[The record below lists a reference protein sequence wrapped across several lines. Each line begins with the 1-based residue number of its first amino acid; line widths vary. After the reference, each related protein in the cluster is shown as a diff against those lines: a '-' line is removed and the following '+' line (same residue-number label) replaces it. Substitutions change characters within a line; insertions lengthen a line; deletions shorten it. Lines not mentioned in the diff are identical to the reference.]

1 MAQQAGLAQQENLAI
16 AEAAAANNQ
25 PAPPN
30 LDKNVVLIENMS
42 TVLGGMESKVAKLP
56 LESVDDQSMVS
67 AISNASMGTAATN
80 ASNISRKMT
89 ATERAIWSA
98 GGVQKG
104 LEDTKRSILKDAEN
118 CKFQDP
124 SARLKTDETIEMIED
139 LEEGFDKILQQGE
152 ELGIRFPREEIDRWD
167 ENAYAGRDY
176 AGNSKYQKKTCPV
189 PTPMDVAA
197 PSVTFGPT
205 TTVQPIDAAYP
216 PSVTIGPTTTV
227 PTKPS
232 APN

>member
-30 LDKNVVLIENMS
+30 LDKNVVLIENLNK
-42 TVLGGMESKVAKLP
+42 VLGTVESNVAKLP
-56 LESVDDQSMVS
+56 LESADDQSMVS

-89 ATERAIWSA
+89 ETEKAIWSA
-98 GGVQKG
+98 SNVKMNIDG
-104 LEDTKRSILKDAEN
+104 TMRAILKSAED

-124 SARLKTDETIEMIED
+124 RARLKTDETIELLD
-139 LEEGFDKILQQGE
+139 DVSRDFGDVLQEGVDMGL
-152 ELGIRFPREEIDRWD
+152 FPQETIDRWD